1 MLTRLSI
8 DRMLTALL
16 PLLLLASASAAQ
28 TSATL
33 SGAVQD
39 PQGNAVAGA
48 KVTVTD
54 STRNLQLETKS
65 GADGTFS
72 FTTLQPG
79 SYAVSVEATGF
90 KKFVKTG
97 IVIAVADRQSTGVIT
112 LEIGVIGDTVEV
124 TADAAQLLVKTES
137 GEQSQI
143 VSGEQVENLAL
154 NGRNFLDL
162 VKLTPGIVSFV
173 NAQTAGPAGAGGF
186 NINGTR
192 ANQHNLTVDGTTNL
206 DTGSNGS
213 LHVALV
219 LDNIAEFK
227 ILTSNYQAE
236 YGRSAGGSVQI
247 VTKGGTKEFHGTGYY
262 FHRHEQFNANSF
274 FNNAEGLRTD
284 GYPSRPR
291 NFYRYNYQGYNIG
304 GPVLLPKNF
313 LKDKLF
319 FFWSQDWQEQLLPQ
333 AARQSRVPTAAEING
348 DFRNTFD
355 GDGNRIFISDPT
367 KVDSSGERLACTAA
381 NTLADPGGCFVHN
394 GQLHVIPPG
403 RFDPNGLAILRK
415 FNSFANVDGELPLFN
430 HRSQLSISYPR
441 REYNIRLDYN
451 MTENT
456 RAFIRYT
463 RDSEV
468 QVMPYGLGWTGGNNQ
483 IPLDNLV
490 FKQAPAWNG
499 ALNITTTLSPTL
511 TNEFIFGASMN
522 TLTLDP
528 SNKDAAT
535 YAGFGFNFGLP
546 YAYPATQFINIGFG
560 GITDQNFAGSAGY
573 AQFPYKNTNPLFDF
587 YDNVSKVWGT
597 HTAKAGIY
605 VQRNRK
611 DTPAG
616 GSMSITFSNNTNN
629 PNNAG
634 HPYANALLGN
644 FDSLS
649 EPTRPIYQVQFRYT
663 NVEWYLQDNW
673 KATRRL
679 TLDYGMRFTWFQPQY
694 DQRMASAFFVPERY
708 DPAKAVSLYT
718 PILAEGQRR
727 AVDPRNIPANP
738 TIANTL
744 PLNYVGLIV
753 PGSGDPANGM
763 QEDSQG
769 FMRGGFEN
777 RGIQFG
783 PAFGFAF
790 DVFGNQK
797 TVVRGGYRIAYD
809 RVSNNNVILAAA
821 ARPPVLYTPRFEFG
835 NLNTVGATAS
845 AGQVTFGTSGVFG
858 VDPKGYVPNVQSFS
872 LQVQQD
878 LGFDT
883 VMSVGYV
890 GTLSRHLTEDLN
902 LNAIPYGALFTK
914 EAQDPSRFPDGV
926 PEVEDKLP
934 QVYQDAGL
942 KFSGQFALPADLLR
956 RYPGYNTV
964 QYKTFGGSANYHSL
978 QVTAQRR
985 FRQGLT
991 FGMAYTWSKA
1001 LGTSSD
1007 AEGNFINI
1015 VCSRCYDYRVLSFD
1029 RKHTLVVN
1037 YLYDLPKLR
1046 TNNGLINGALNGWQI
1061 TGISQFMSGQPLELG
1076 YGIPDINTGQ
1086 RISGSWTEG
1095 PRPIITG
1102 DAQPNI
1108 SREMAFDYT
1117 KIAMPNI
1124 NPGPQPR
1131 SIIRRPG
1138 LNLTDLSLFKNIPL
1152 GRDSARY
1159 IQLRVEAFNVFN
1171 QAQFD
1176 SFNAGLT
1183 FNVASDFANYRADQQ
1198 GSLSSLRNLRGG
1210 VNSAANGPLGRA
1222 TQEFN
1227 GQPGFV
1233 SGNRVVQLAV
1243 KIYF

>member
-1 MLTRLSI
+1 MLTKLSI
-8 DRMLTALL
+8 KRMLTSLL
-16 PLLLLASASAAQ
+16 PLLLSATTIAAQ

-33 SGAVQD
+33 TGAVQD
-39 PQGNAVAGA
+39 PQNNAVAGA
-48 KVTVTD
+48 KVTVSD
-54 STRNLQLETKS
+54 SSRNFQLETKTGS
-65 GADGTFS
+65 DGTFS

-79 SYAVSVEATGF
+79 NYTVSIEGAGF

-97 IVIAVADRQSTGVIT
+97 IVIAVADRQSTGIIN
-112 LEIGVIGDTVEV
+112 LEIGQIGDTVEV

-192 ANQHNLTVDGTTNL
+192 SNQHNLTVDGTTNL

-247 VTKGGTKEFHGTGYY
+247 VTKGGTKNFHGTGYY

-274 FNNAEGLRTD
+274 FNNSEGVRKD
-284 GYPSRPR
+284 GYPNRPR

-304 GPVLLPKNF
+304 GPVLLPKNI

-333 AARQSRVPTAAEING
+333 GARQSRVPTAAELNG
-348 DFRNTFD
+348 DFSTTV
-355 GDGNRIFISDPT
+355 DGNGNKIYIRDPRE
-367 KVDSSGERLACTAA
+367 SGRCEATPNNPNQAINYQAACFP
-381 NTLADPGGCFVHN
+381 NN
-394 GQLHVIPPG
+394 VIPVD
-403 RFDPNGLAILRK
+403 RFDPNGVAILRK
-415 FNSFANVDGELPLFN
+415 FNSFANTDAGFPLFN
-430 HRSQLSISYPR
+430 HQSQLSVSYPR

-490 FKQAPAWNG
+490 FKQAPAWNS

-535 YAGFGFNFGLP
+535 YAGLGFNFGLP
-546 YAYPATQFINIGFG
+546 YAYPATQFINISFG
-560 GITDQNFAGSAGY
+560 GTPTQNFAGSAGY

-616 GSMSITFSNNTNN
+616 GSLSIAFSNNINN

-708 DPAKAVSLYT
+708 DPSKAVSLYT
-718 PILAEGQRR
+718 PIMVDGQRR
-727 AVDPRNIPANP
+727 AVDPSG
-738 TIANTL
+738 NTL
-744 PLNYVGLIV
+744 PSNYIGLIV

-763 QEDSQG
+763 LEDSKG

-777 RGIQFG
+777 RGVQFG

-821 ARPPVLYTPRFEFG
+821 ARPPILYTPRFEFG
-835 NLNTVGATAS
+835 SLNTVGANAS
-845 AGQVTFGTSGVFG
+845 AGQVAFGTSGVFG
-858 VDPKGYVPNVQSFS
+858 VDPKGYIPNVQSFS
-872 LQVQQD
+872 FQVQQD

-883 VMSVGYV
+883 VLSVGYV
-890 GTLSRHLTEDLN
+890 GTLSRHLPEDIN

-914 EAQDPSRFPDGV
+914 EAQDPSRFPGNQIPEMEDG
-926 PEVEDKLP
+926 LP
-934 QVYQDAGL
+934 QVYRDAGL
-942 KFSGQFALPADLLR
+942 KFSGQLALPADLLR

-964 QYKTFGGSANYHSL
+964 QYKTFGGSSNYHSL

-991 FGMAYTWSKA
+991 FGLAYTWSKA
-1001 LGTSSD
+1001 LGTASD

-1015 VCSRCYDYRVLSFD
+1015 VCSRCYDYRLLSFD

-1037 YLYDLPKLR
+1037 YLYDLPKSR
-1046 TNNGLINGALNGWQI
+1046 INNRLIKGVLNGWQI
-1061 TGISQFMSGQPLELG
+1061 TGVSQFMSGQPLELG
-1076 YGIPDINTGQ
+1076 YGIPDINTSQ

-1102 DAQPNI
+1102 DAQPAIN
-1108 SREMAFDYT
+1108 RERAFDYT

-1131 SIIRRPG
+1131 STIRRPG

-1152 GRDSARY
+1152 GGDSARY
-1159 IQLRVEAFNVFN
+1159 IQLRMEAFNVFN

-1176 SFNAGLT
+1176 NFNAGLT
-1183 FNVASDFANYRADQQ
+1183 FNVAGDFMNYRANQQ
-1198 GSLSSLRNLRGG
+1198 GSSSSLRNLRGG
-1210 VNSAANGPLGRA
+1210 ANSPITGPLGRA

>member
-1 MLTRLSI
+1 MLQHLSI
-8 DRMLTALL
+8 ERLLTALL
-16 PLLLLASASAAQ
+16 PALLFAITGTAQ

-33 SGAVQD
+33 SGAVRD
-39 PQGNAVAGA
+39 LQGNAVTGA
-48 KVTVTD
+48 RVTVTD
-54 STRNLQLETKS
+54 SARNLNLETKTGS
-65 GADGTFS
+65 DGTFS

-79 SYAVSVEATGF
+79 SYNVAIEATGF

-112 LEIGVIGDTVEV
+112 LEVGEIGDTVEV
-124 TADAAQLLVKTES
+124 VADAAQLLVKTES

-143 VSGEQVENLAL
+143 VSGEQVKNLAL

-162 VKLTPGIVSFV
+162 VKLTPGVVSLI
-173 NAQTAGPAGAGGF
+173 NAQTAGPAGAGSF

-192 ANQHNLTVDGTTNL
+192 SNQHNLTVDGTTNL

-247 VTKGGTKEFHGTGYY
+247 VTKGGSKEFHGTGYY

-284 GYPSRPR
+284 GYPNRPR

-304 GPVLLPKNF
+304 GPILLPKKL

-319 FFWSQDWQEQLLPQ
+319 FFWSQDWQEQLIPQ

-348 DFRNTFD
+348 DFRNTV
-355 GDGNRIFISDPT
+355 DGNGNKVFISDPL
-367 KVDSSGERLACTAA
+367 KLDASNNRLPCNADDSH
-381 NTLADPGGCFVHN
+381 GCFSYN
-394 GQLHVIPPG
+394 GQLNVIPPD
-403 RFDPNGLAILRK
+403 RFNTNGLAILKK
-415 FNSFANVDGELPLFN
+415 FGSFANTTGLPLFN
-430 HRSQLSISYPR
+430 HQSQQSVSYPR

-451 MTENT
+451 VSENT
-456 RAFIRYT
+456 RAFVRYT

-483 IPLDNLV
+483 IPLDDLV
-490 FKQAPAWNG
+490 FKQAPAWNS

-528 SNKDAAT
+528 TNKDAAT
-535 YAGFGFNFGLP
+535 YGGFGFNFGLP
-546 YAYPATQFINIGFG
+546 YNYPATQFINVGFG
-560 GITDQNFAGSAGY
+560 GTPNQNFAGAAGY

-587 YDNVSKVWGT
+587 YDNISKVMGT

-605 VQRNRK
+605 IQRNRK

-616 GSMSITFSNNTNN
+616 GSMSINFSNNVNN
-629 PNNAG
+629 PNNTG
-634 HPYANALLGN
+634 HPYANALLGY

-649 EPTRPIYQVQFRYT
+649 EPTKPIYQVQFRYT

-694 DQRMASAFFVPERY
+694 DQLKASSYFVPEKY
-708 DPAKAVSLYT
+708 DPAKAVSIYT
-718 PILAEGQRR
+718 PVLVGGQRR
-727 AVDPRNIPANP
+727 AVDPRNIPATLTVN
-738 TIANTL
+738 NTL
-744 PLNYVGLIV
+744 ASNFIGLIV

-763 QEDSQG
+763 QQDANG

-777 RGIQFG
+777 RGVQFG

-790 DVFGNQK
+790 DVFGDQK

-835 NLNTVGATAS
+835 NLNTVGANAS
-845 AGQVTFGTSGVFG
+845 SGQVAFGTSSVFG

-872 LQVQQD
+872 LQVQHD

-883 VMSVGYV
+883 VISVGYV
-890 GTLSRHLTEDLN
+890 GTLSHHLPEDLN
-902 LNAIPYGALFTK
+902 LNAIPYGTLFKK
-914 EAQDPSRFPDGV
+914 EAQDPSRFSSGAVGAEPD
-926 PEVEDKLP
+926 LP
-934 QVYQDAGL
+934 QVYSNAGL
-942 KFSGQFALPADLLR
+942 SYSGKLALPADLLR

-964 QYKTFGGSANYHSL
+964 QYKTFGGSSNYHSL

-991 FGMAYTWSKA
+991 FGLAYTWSKA
-1001 LGTSSD
+1001 LGTASD
-1007 AEGNFINI
+1007 AEGNFTNI

-1029 RKHTLVVN
+1029 RKHALVVN

-1046 TNNGLINGALNGWQI
+1046 SNNWLTNGVLNGWQV

-1076 YGIPDINTGQ
+1076 FGIPNIAIGQ
-1086 RISGSWTEG
+1086 RISGSWTED
-1095 PRPIITG
+1095 PRPLITG
-1102 DAQPNI
+1102 DVQPSI
-1108 SREMAFDYT
+1108 SQEKAFDYT

-1124 NPGPQPR
+1124 NTGPQPR
-1131 SIIRRPG
+1131 AIIRRPG

-1159 IQLRVEAFNVFN
+1159 IQLRLEAFNVFN

-1176 SFNAGLT
+1176 NFNAGLT
-1183 FNVASDFANYRADQQ
+1183 FNVAGDFNNYRSNQQ
-1198 GSLSSLRNLRGG
+1198 GSITSLRNLRGG
-1210 VNSAANGPLGRA
+1210 ANSPATGPLGRA

-1227 GQPGFV
+1227 AQPAYV
-1233 SGNRVVQLAV
+1233 SGNRVVQVAV
-1243 KIYF
+1243 KIFF